1 MQRVNLL
8 GTALHPQTWAV
19 VNECTRRTCH
29 ARAGRAVSPWE
40 FSMPWEEDAETDAE
54 AGGGGGAGDAAR
66 AVLSAAAP
74 SAEEALAWLEG
85 VCPGASRQ
93 ARPPQLTRLELR
105 SFLDPVIDAKG
116 REAQLTLD
124 LRPLPGLQALRLRW
138 PRTRRGGG
146 AWLHVRL
153 ATAAPPGALHAAL
166 RELSVTSVGRHGR
179 MVVDAALLEHLAAE
193 VRARA
198 GGFASRMCRRRTGR
212 GLLSTPARQIRSNL
226 GFRLRSGPHQNPQ

>member
-1 MQRVNLL
+1 
-8 GTALHPQTWAV
+8 
-19 VNECTRRTCH
+19 
-29 ARAGRAVSPWE
+29 
-40 FSMPWEEDAETDAE
+40 MPWEEDAVPE

-105 SFLDPVIDAKG
+105 PVFEDEANG
-116 REAQLTLD
+116 PSLPEAQLTLD
-124 LRPLPGLQALRLRW
+124 LRPLPGLQALHVCW
-138 PRTRRGGG
+138 PWSEGTGVQ
-146 AWLHVRL
+146 HVRL
-153 ATAAPPGALHAAL
+153 ATTAPPGALHAAL
-166 RELSVTSVGRHGR
+166 RELSVTCCGGCGRHGR

-198 GGFASRMCRRRTGR
+198 GGFASRICRWGRTG
-212 GLLSTPARQIRSNL
+212 GAQHLCMPTSEALPLPQWVEGKQEGSNKL
-226 GFRLRSGPHQNPQ
+226 